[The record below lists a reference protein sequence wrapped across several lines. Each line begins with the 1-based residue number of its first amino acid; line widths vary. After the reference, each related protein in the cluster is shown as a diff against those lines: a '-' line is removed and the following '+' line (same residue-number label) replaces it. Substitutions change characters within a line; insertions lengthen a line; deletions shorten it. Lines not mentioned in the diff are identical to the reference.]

1 MGPHVA
7 VLYVV
12 LAAGSPST
20 SPSAA
25 DESETERAEEP
36 EGGAGVSP
44 IELIPRVEIRQSFQ
58 RLPNGVSVNDT
69 TTELDIQF
77 LHRLLLRYEVPFR
90 VLATPMGQISG
101 LSDLKLTAL
110 GILLSNERALLGLI
124 GGAVL
129 DTATQPQLGAGK
141 QQVFFGGG
149 AAYKPRPW
157 WIAYGVVQEQ
167 LSVGG
172 SAARQDV
179 NQLSGLLGSIL
190 FGRQYNW
197 LKLDLG
203 ETLDFPDSAARLF
216 GTFEVGSLLIG
227 RVGIFTRAGTQLL
240 GSRQLDYSVA
250 GGLRYLF
257 RLEKRRPG
265 GK

>member
-1 MGPHVA
+1 MGSLA
-7 VLYVV
+7 GLLYVIF
-12 LAAGSPST
+12 AAAN
-20 SPSAA
+20 PSASSSATDDGTA
-25 DESETERAEEP
+25 DHAEEP
-36 EGGAGVSP
+36 AGGAGVTP
-44 IELIPRVEIRQSFQ
+44 IEILPRVELRQSFQ
-58 RLPNGVSVNDT
+58 RLQNGASVSDT
-69 TTELDIQF
+69 TTEIDIQF
-77 LHRLLLRYEVPFR
+77 LKRLLLRYEAPFR
-90 VLATPMGQISG
+90 VVGTPTGQISG
-101 LSDLKLTAL
+101 LSDVQLQAL
-110 GILLSNERALLGLI
+110 AILLSNERLLVGLLA
-124 GGAVL
+124 GAVL

-172 SAARQDV
+172 SAARPDV
-179 NQLSGLLGSIL
+179 NQLSGLLGSVL

-203 ETLDFPDSAARLF
+203 ETFDFPDSAARLF

-227 RVGIFTRAGTQLL
+227 RVGLFTRAGTQLL
-240 GSRQLDYSVA
+240 GPRQVDYSLA
-250 GGLRYLF
+250 GGFRYVF
-257 RLEKRRPG
+257 RLETTRPG